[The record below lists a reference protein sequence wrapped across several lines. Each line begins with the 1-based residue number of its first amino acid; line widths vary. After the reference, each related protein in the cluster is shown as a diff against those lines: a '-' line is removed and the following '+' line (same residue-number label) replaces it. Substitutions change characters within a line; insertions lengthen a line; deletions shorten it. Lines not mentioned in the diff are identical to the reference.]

1 MTQRRSGSRVRTF
14 NKPARKR
21 MDNTAVCPSCIVL
34 WYMITSAVAAYYGG
48 EYFQASASLHL
59 HEHLERRASNRQSIH
74 IMTHAQLA
82 TSYFVSMPL
91 LPQNPPHHHLTTTKP
106 PISPLLLQFFLLP
119 APSFSYPLYHQ
130 SCFLSVGTFIILHLP
145 HPPPHPYGRYASH
158 SSSRAFSRRPPPPPR
173 PPAAA
178 PSASPCTRQ
187 AWPS

>member
-14 NKPARKR
+14 NKASEGA
-21 MDNTAVCPSCIVL
+21 MGNTAVCPSCIVL

-59 HEHLERRASNRQSIH
+59 HEHLERRASNRHSIR

-91 LPQNPPHHHLTTTKP
+91 LPQNPTPSSPHHHEASHLAP
-106 PISPLLLQFFLLP
+106 P
-119 APSFSYPLYHQ
+119 APVLPPPGSFSYPLYHQ

-145 HPPPHPYGRYASH
+145 HPPPHPYGRYPSH
-158 SSSRAFSRRPPPPPR
+158 SPSRAFSRRPPPPPR